1 MLCVLHATV
10 QGRSVRE
17 APATSSTLLPT
28 TFADFVKQT
37 DDAFKSVQ
45 ANFLTFMGA
54 KDTAELNTVLQTQTK
69 SLADKLQTTIA
80 QITEEAK
87 NSQASELLKGFTDKL
102 TVQVDDWKKEN
113 PDVVLTAEKYKV
125 RQLHTRNHRIST
137 ANIMSVCVCVCRRTS
152 RMA

>member
-1 MLCVLHATV
+1 MSKLIFALGMLCVLQATV
-10 QGRSVRE
+10 QARNVRE
-17 APATSSTLLPT
+17 APAATAVALPS

-37 DDAFKSVQ
+37 DDAFKTVQ

-69 SLADKLQTTIA
+69 SLADKLQATVA

-87 NSQASELLKGFTDKL
+87 SSQASELLKGFTDKL
-102 TVQVDDWKKEN
+102 TVQIDDWKKEN

-125 RQLHTRNHRIST
+125 T
-137 ANIMSVCVCVCRRTS
+137 
-152 RMA
+152 